1 MSDAVRRVVS
11 INDARGLHSMCAG
24 DGPALDV
31 RTDPTRPG
39 LVDTYVWATDSTPV
53 ALDRSVDTARLL
65 DTGLPPANGSLCR
78 VLKVPPDG
86 MAHPPMT
93 QRQTLDFCIV
103 LDGDVTLVLDTEEV
117 HLQTG
122 DTVVQRGTR
131 HAWSNRSNRPCT
143 LFITSHDGAW

>member
-1 MSDAVRRVVS
+1 MSDSVRRVVS
-11 INDARGLHSMCAG
+11 VNDARGWRSNCVS
-24 DGPALDV
+24 DGPVLDV

-53 ALDRSVDTARLL
+53 ALDRSVETARLL
-65 DTGLPPANGSLCR
+65 DTDQPPARGSLCR

-86 MAHPPMT
+86 IARPPMT
-93 QRQTLDFCIV
+93 QRRTLDFCIV

-131 HAWSNRSNRPCT
+131 HAWSNRSNSPCT
-143 LFITSHDGAW
+143 LFITSHDGVW